1 MKELTVSEIEK
12 VSGGD
17 ASEAAAS
24 LGIAMGI
31 GGAAFGSKVGT
42 IALAT
47 AFSISP
53 IAVFAMVGL
62 SLYAGYRL
70 ARTGK

>member
-1 MKELTVSEIEK
+1 MKELTMSEIQE

-53 IAVFAMVGL
+53 LAVFAMAGL
-62 SLYAGYRL
+62 AIYAGYRL
-70 ARTGK
+70 VRTGK

>member
-1 MKELTVSEIEK
+1 MKELTVSEIQE

-17 ASEAAAS
+17 AGEAAAA

-42 IALAT
+42 IAVAT
-47 AFSISP
+47 AFAISP
-53 IAVFAMVGL
+53 ISAMAMLGL

-70 ARTGK
+70 AKKGK

>member
-1 MKELTVSEIEK
+1 MKELTVSEIQE

-17 ASEAAAS
+17 ATEAAAS

-42 IALAT
+42 IAVAT

-53 IAVFAMVGL
+53 IGALAMLGL

-70 ARTGK
+70 ARKGT

>member
-1 MKELTVSEIEK
+1 MKELTVSEIQE

-17 ASEAAAS
+17 ATEAAAS

-31 GGAAFGSKVGT
+31 GGAVFGSKVGT

-53 IAVFAMVGL
+53 IAVFAMAGL